1 MAAIR
6 PVTKELSTGC
16 TLGGVPAWVQSL
28 ISTDWGWTSQPGG
41 IFRLFQEM
49 EDKDAHLFATLQTR
63 KNALLACPWKVVAA
77 DESPAAVRAAEI
89 VRENLQALPRLHT
102 ALFHLLDAISK
113 GFALA
118 EIIWEIDPQT
128 GRVWAKDVR
137 ARLQAEFAFGTDG
150 ELYAISERA
159 ASGAM
164 TALSGDTSGQRR
176 ADKLL
181 LRPGESYLSSRE
193 AVMMPQRK
201 FLHFAFQGNAC
212 SPYGSALCIKAYWY
226 YWLKKNTL
234 QHWALFN
241 EKFGSPTA
249 VARYSAAATE
259 DDLRRLEETIASL
272 PRDSGVVLPE
282 GVGLEFLEARRSSG
296 ANTYRELAD
305 WCNDE
310 MSKIVLGQTLT
321 TGEGRRSGSLALGY
335 VHEAVRRDY
344 LASDAAVVGQLITA
358 QLCRWITDF
367 NLGEHVAAPTFLF
380 DVDPPERFETELRV
394 DRELVKMGVPIPT
407 QYFYERYRR
416 PMPRPDERTLRYD
429 DANLYQYHLLH
440 GVLTINEVRATLG
453 LEAVPWGDRPTGAGS
468 RVDSLQKAAQGGAA
482 GGPHEGE
489 EEPDEADGDD
499 SLTDRRR

>member
-6 PVTKELSTGC
+6 PVTRELSSGC

-77 DESPAAVRAAEI
+77 DDSAEARQAADI
-89 VRENLQALPRLHT
+89 VRENLAALLRLHT

-113 GFALA
+113 GFVVA
-118 EIIWEIDPQT
+118 EIIWEVDSRT
-128 GRVWAKDVR
+128 GRVRAKDVR

-176 ADKLL
+176 ANKLL
-181 LRPGESYLSSRE
+181 LRPGESYLNSRH
-193 AVMMPQRK
+193 AVKMPQRK

-249 VARYSAAATE
+249 VARYSAATTE

-310 MSKIVLGQTLT
+310 ISKIVLGQPLT
-321 TGEGRRSGSLALGY
+321 TGEGRRSGSLALGH

-367 NLGEHVAAPTFLF
+367 NLGENVPAPTFLF
-380 DVDPPERFETELRV
+380 DVDPPDRFEAELRV

-407 QYFYERYRR
+407 HYFYERYRR
-416 PMPRPDERTLRYD
+416 PMPRANERTLRYD

-453 LEAVPWGDRPTGAGS
+453 LEPVAWGDQPTGPRGGDGSTARHRAG
-468 RVDSLQKAAQGGAA
+468 LTPGGA
-482 GGPHEGE
+482 HEGE
-489 EEPDEADGDD
+489 EESDEPDGDEP
-499 SLTDRRR
+499 LTDRRR